1 MQVKTCSNCSVDL
14 TCGSQ
19 EDTCWCMAYAPLTKL
34 DAGKDCL
41 CEGCLKEA
49 IQAETLSSESPV
61 EEEADYYIEN
71 GYYVFTSSY
80 HLKRGY
86 CCKNGCRH
94 CPYGYKK

>member
-1 MQVKTCSNCSVDL
+1 MQSKSCSNCSADL

-19 EDTCWCMAYAPLTKL
+19 EAHCWCMEYAPLSRL
-34 DAGKDCL
+34 DEAKDCL
-41 CEGCLKEA
+41 CEACLKEA
-49 IQAETLSSESPV
+49 IENAASKDTVAEP
-61 EEEADYYIEN
+61 DYYIEN
-71 GYYVFTSSY
+71 GYYVFTDSY